1 MKGKDDARDECIY
14 MEAIVDA
21 HDSEERALGW
31 YYYLEDKITFPFDA
45 ECIAAD
51 KRTPLEPGER
61 VKVLKMSGEDLCEHD
76 MFVDI
81 LWKDKPLAIPLEL
94 VLPVKAVFVLV
105 FRICAF

>member
-1 MKGKDDARDECIY
+1 
-14 MEAIVDA
+14 
-21 HDSEERALGW
+21 
-31 YYYLEDKITFPFDA
+31 
-45 ECIAAD
+45 
-51 KRTPLEPGER
+51 
-61 VKVLKMSGEDLCEHD
+61 MSGEDLCEHD